1 MSQPNNNVRESLSAL
16 MDGEA
21 NELEA
26 RRVLQ
31 ALSADTQLR
40 DSWHRYHLAAQAM
53 RRELPVQLEDF
64 SSQISAAIEAEKLST
79 GALSTVKKFLSSVG
93 RGAIAASVAVVAIVA
108 SQHLYFNA
116 ATAELGD
123 PALSTASSGV
133 SSDYRP
139 EYQLPAGFQAPTV
152 SARNASTGS
161 VANTN
166 QPRTLLV
173 INQPR
178 PDALT
183 EQQIEQYLNQMMQAH
198 TEQASLNSS
207 QGMLPFARLPQQQD
221 GR

>member
-1 MSQPNNNVRESLSAL
+1 MSQSNNSVRESLSAL
-16 MDGEA
+16 MDGEV
-21 NELEA
+21 NELET
-26 RRVLQ
+26 RRVVHT
-31 ALSADTQLR
+31 LSVDAQLR
-40 DSWHRYHLAAQAM
+40 DSWHRYHLASQAM
-53 RRELPVQLEDF
+53 RRELPAQLVDF

-79 GALSTVKKFLSSVG
+79 GTVKKFLSPIG
-93 RGAIAASVAVVAIVA
+93 RVAIAASVAVVAIVA

-116 ATAELGD
+116 VTAELGD
-123 PALSTASSGV
+123 NALATAGNGV
-133 SSDYRP
+133 SGDYRP
-139 EYQLPAGFQAPTV
+139 EYQLPAGFQAPIV
-152 SARNASTGS
+152 SARNVSTGS
-161 VANTN
+161 VANTH

>member
-1 MSQPNNNVRESLSAL
+1 MSQPDNNVRESLSAL

-31 ALSADTQLR
+31 TLPADAQLR

-53 RRELPVQLEDF
+53 RRELPVQLVDF

-79 GALSTVKKFLSSVG
+79 GTFNTVKKYFSPIG
-93 RGAIAASVAVVAIVA
+93 RAAIAASVAVVAIVA
-108 SQHLYFNA
+108 SQQFYFNA
-116 ATAELGD
+116 ATDDLGNS
-123 PALSTASSGV
+123 ALAAAKPGASGE
-133 SSDYRP
+133 YRA
-139 EYQLPAGFQAPTV
+139 EYQVPAGFQAPMV
-152 SARNASTGS
+152 SARNVSTGAVASTHE
-161 VANTN
+161 
-166 QPRTLLV
+166 PRALLV
-173 INQPR
+173 LNQPR

-183 EQQIEQYLNQMMQAH
+183 ERQIEHYLNQMMQAH

>member
-1 MSQPNNNVRESLSAL
+1 MSQPDNNVRESLSAL
-16 MDGEA
+16 MDGET

-26 RRVLQ
+26 RRVVHNLTV
-31 ALSADTQLR
+31 DTQLR
-40 DSWHRYHLAAQAM
+40 DSWHRYHLASQAM
-53 RRELPVQLEDF
+53 RRELPVQLVDF

-79 GALSTVKKFLSSVG
+79 GAVRKFLSPVSRV
-93 RGAIAASVAVVAIVA
+93 AIAASVAVVAIVA
-108 SQHLYFNA
+108 SQHLYFNP
-116 ATAELGD
+116 ATSELGD
-123 PALSTASSGV
+123 NTLAEATNSASSE
-133 SSDYRP
+133 YRP
-139 EYQLPAGFQAPTV
+139 EYQLPAGFQTPTV
-152 SARNASTGS
+152 SARNVSTGS

-166 QPRTLLV
+166 QPRALLV